1 MMILIRL
8 LFVSILSVNS
18 QQIFKCDFDYGQSCI
33 LGLARS
39 SYVLLNET
47 SNEPQLPASDVAA
60 IQTSN
65 DIGECFFPFKL
76 NSFDMFFCQKTDPN
90 LPSTCPTFN
99 ETGPRINCSEGEYG
113 YEKFEVGDTGYRSYT
128 LDLSLA
134 LSYGQHCIRFY
145 YYLSNNYSNGTI
157 HIIIQDNQTNQ
168 NETILTVSSRF
179 ENRWYQIRH
188 DFHLD
193 NENPT
198 IHFLFERQLSTD
210 SNPFYVAIDDITI
223 IDLQCEPI
231 PDTTSTTSQ
240 TFTSTTIQTESS
252 ALITTSEN
260 IFSTT
265 SAILSS
271 TSQTNTISSTI
282 LPSTSQTS
290 TISSTNAIDRTSST
304 TNFHTENS
312 TLILTERSTTLLINS
327 TIITTS
333 TNFLSSTREN
343 SSSIKTRSNILSTIL
358 FLIFFY
364 KNIFN

>member
-1 MMILIRL
+1 MILIRL

-18 QQIFKCDFDYGQSCI
+18 QQIFECDFDYGQSCI

-47 SNEPQLPASDVAA
+47 SNEPQLPASDVTA

-65 DIGECFFPFKL
+65 HIGECFFPFKL
-76 NSFDMFFCQKTDPN
+76 NSFDMFFCQKEDPN

-99 ETGPRINCSEGEYG
+99 ETGPRINCSQGEYG

-179 ENRWYQIRH
+179 ENRWYEIRH
-188 DFHLD
+188 NFHLE

-210 SNPFYVAIDDITI
+210 SNPFYVAIDEITI
-223 IDLQCEPI
+223 IDLQCEPM
-231 PDTTSTTSQ
+231 PVTTSTTSQ

-252 ALITTSEN
+252 TIITTSEN
-260 IFSTT
+260 IFST
-265 SAILSS
+265 
-271 TSQTNTISSTI
+271 SSTI
-282 LPSTSQTS
+282 LPSTSQT
-290 TISSTNAIDRTSST
+290 SSTNAIDRTSST

-312 TLILTERSTTLLINS
+312 TLILTERSTTLLRNS

-343 SSSIKTRSNILSTIL
+343 SSSIKTRSNILLTIL

>member
-1 MMILIRL
+1 MILIRL

-18 QQIFKCDFDYGQSCI
+18 QQIFECDFDYGQSCI

-47 SNEPQLPASDVAA
+47 SNEPQLPASDVTA

-65 DIGECFFPFKL
+65 HIGECFFPFKL
-76 NSFDMFFCQKTDPN
+76 NSFDMFFCQKEDPN

-99 ETGPRINCSEGEYG
+99 ETGPRINCSQGEYG

-134 LSYGQHCIRFY
+134 LSY
-145 YYLSNNYSNGTI
+145 
-157 HIIIQDNQTNQ
+157 DNQTNQ

-179 ENRWYQIRH
+179 ENRWYEIRH
-188 DFHLD
+188 NFHLE

-210 SNPFYVAIDDITI
+210 SNPFYVAIDEITI
-223 IDLQCEPI
+223 IDLQCEPM
-231 PDTTSTTSQ
+231 PVTTSTTSQ

-252 ALITTSEN
+252 TIITTSEN
-260 IFSTT
+260 IFST
-265 SAILSS
+265 
-271 TSQTNTISSTI
+271 SSTI
-282 LPSTSQTS
+282 LPSTSQT
-290 TISSTNAIDRTSST
+290 SSTNAIDRTSST

-312 TLILTERSTTLLINS
+312 TLILTERSTTLLRNS

-333 TNFLSSTREN
+333 TNFL
-343 SSSIKTRSNILSTIL
+343 
-358 FLIFFY
+358 
-364 KNIFN
+364 